1 MRSLDLDQLFE
12 IMNPTQLPT
21 GFNLPRKK
29 WSQLNRI
36 RTDHGRCGHLLYN
49 WGLLPTPNYDCGH
62 DTQTISHIVKDC
74 PIIKKI

>member
-12 IMNPTQLPT
+12 IMDPTQLPA

-49 WGLLPTPNYDCGH
+49 IGDCFRPLIMIVVTTPK
-62 DTQTISHIVKDC
+62 QSHT
-74 PIIKKI
+74 